1 MSQGIF
7 ISYRRDDTRAIAGRL
22 YEALKAA
29 FPKKKIFFDVD
40 IPEPGTEII
49 AKIVRELQSSQVVIA
64 LIGPQWN
71 AKNRLDSTHDF
82 VRRELKSAL
91 DLRQQDGLKVL
102 PILVDGAKI
111 PADRLPSDLIAI
123 GELEYLE
130 ITHDGDVG
138 KIVEGARRL
147 LPPYWVGSYDD
158 IVRWRWD
165 WVDFLKHLIKLDVDE
180 VPTIGAVPR
189 HPLHRLRQGVHRC
202 LERLGLRSKDPG
214 DEGTPEQWAVI
225 FEHHPQTWRMVL
237 DKNDDI
243 VAYWHVAPLKTE
255 DYDKLIAG
263 RFKAGMVTYD
273 RLTLFENKGGHYNLF
288 FVITVVNNAHR
299 NAALYRQLFF
309 SFFDVLEKLA
319 AAEPPVFVTEVA
331 ADVWTPEGIKLA
343 EGFGMRRVGQR
354 ADDAKIL
361 IYTVAITDVLNDAIA
376 QKRFQDLRERYRTA
390 GFVLDRQAGA
400 IRDARSARA

>member
-7 ISYRRDDTRAIAGRL
+7 ISYRRDDTRLIAGRL
-22 YEALKAA
+22 YESLKTA

-40 IPEPGTEII
+40 IPEPGNEII

-71 AKNRLDSTHDF
+71 AKNRLDSVYDF

-91 DLRQQDGLKVL
+91 DLRQNEGLKVL
-102 PILVDGAKI
+102 PVLVDGAII
-111 PADRLPSDLIAI
+111 PAERLPADLIAMR
-123 GELEYLE
+123 ELEYLE
-130 ITHDGDVG
+130 ITSDGDVG
-138 KIVEGARRL
+138 RIVDGTRRL
-147 LPPYWVGSYDD
+147 LPPYWVGNYDD

-180 VPTIGAVPR
+180 VPTIDAAPR
-189 HPLHRLRQGVHRC
+189 HPWHRLRQGIQRC
-202 LERLGLRSKDPG
+202 LEWLGLRSKDPG
-214 DEGTPEQWAVI
+214 DEGTAEQWAVI

-243 VAYWHVAPLKTE
+243 IAYWHVAPLKAE
-255 DYDKLIAG
+255 DYGRLIAG

-319 AAEPPVFVTEVA
+319 AAEPPVFITEVA

-343 EGFGMRRVGQR
+343 EGFGMKRVGRR

-361 IYTVAITDVLNDAIA
+361 IYTVTVPDVLNDAIA
-376 QKRFQDLRERYRTA
+376 KKRFQGLRERYAEA
-390 GFVLDRQAGA
+390 GFVLDRPPIA
-400 IRDARSARA
+400 IRDARSA

>member
-40 IPEPGTEII
+40 ILEPGTEII

-71 AKNRLDSTHDF
+71 AKNRLDSAYDF

-91 DLRQQDGLKVL
+91 DLRHNEGLKVL
-102 PILVDGAKI
+102 PVLVDGAII
-111 PADRLPSDLIAI
+111 PAERLPADLIAMR
-123 GELEYLE
+123 ELEYLE
-130 ITHDGDVG
+130 ITSDGDVG
-138 KIVEGARRL
+138 RIVDGSRRL
-147 LPPYWVGSYDD
+147 LPPYWVGSHDD

-180 VPTIGAVPR
+180 VPTIDAAPR
-189 HPLHRLRQGVHRC
+189 HPLHRLQQGFHRY

-243 VAYWHVAPLKTE
+243 VAYWHVAPLKAE
-255 DYDKLIAG
+255 DYGKLIAG

-319 AAEPPVFVTEVA
+319 SAEPPVFITEVA

-343 EGFGMRRVGQR
+343 EGFGMKRVGR
-354 ADDAKIL
+354 RTDDAKIL
-361 IYTVAITDVLNDAIA
+361 IYTVAVTDVLNDAIA
-376 QKRFQDLRERYRTA
+376 KKRFQSLRERYAEA
-390 GFVLDRQAGA
+390 GFALDRPPSA
-400 IRDARSARA
+400 IRDARSA

>member
-7 ISYRRDDTRAIAGRL
+7 ISYRRDDTRLIAGRL

-40 IPEPGTEII
+40 TPEPGNEII

-71 AKNRLDSTHDF
+71 ARNRLDSTHDF

-102 PILVDGAKI
+102 PVLVDGAKI
-111 PADRLPSDLIAI
+111 PSERLPHDLIAI

-130 ITHDGDVG
+130 IAGDADVDRV
-138 KIVEGARRL
+138 VEGARRL
-147 LPPYWVGSYDD
+147 LPPYWVGSHDD

-180 VPTIGAVPR
+180 VPTIDAAPR
-189 HPLHRLRQGVHRC
+189 HPLYRLRQGVHRC
-202 LERLGLRSKDPG
+202 LERLGLRSEDPG

-243 VAYWHVAPLKTE
+243 VAYWHVAPLKAE
-255 DYDKLIAG
+255 DYGKLVAG

-343 EGFGMRRVGQR
+343 EGFGMKRVSRR

-361 IYTVAITDVLNDAIA
+361 IYTVAVSDVLNDAIA
-376 QKRFQDLRERYRTA
+376 KKRFRGLRERYAEA
-390 GFVLDRQAGA
+390 GFVLDRPSGA
-400 IRDARSARA
+400 IRDARSA

>member
-7 ISYRRDDTRAIAGRL
+7 ISYRRDDSRTLAGRL
-22 YEALKAA
+22 YQALKVA
-29 FPKKKIFFDVD
+29 FPRKKIFFDVD
-40 IPEPGTEII
+40 IPEPGNEII
-49 AKIVRELQSSQVVIA
+49 AKIVRELGSSQVVIA
-64 LIGPQWN
+64 VIGRQWN
-71 AKNRLDSTHDF
+71 ANYRFDSVHDF

-91 DLRQQDGLKVL
+91 DLRRQDGVKIL
-102 PILVDGAKI
+102 PVLVDGATI
-111 PADRLPSDLIAI
+111 PTERLPADLEALR
-123 GELEYLE
+123 ELEYLE
-130 ITHDGDVG
+130 VASDGDVG
-138 KIVEGARRL
+138 PIIEGARRL
-147 LPPYWVGSYDD
+147 LPPYWVGSHDD

-180 VPTIGAVPR
+180 VPTIDAAPR
-189 HPLHRLRQGVHRC
+189 NPLHRLRQRIRRG
-202 LERLGLRSKDPG
+202 LERLGLRGKDPG

-243 VAYWHVAPLKTE
+243 IAYWHVAPLKAE
-255 DYDKLIAG
+255 DYAELIAG
-263 RFKAGMVTYD
+263 RFKAGMVTFD
-273 RLTLFENKGGHYNLF
+273 RLTLFENKGGYYNLF

-319 AAEPPVFVTEVA
+319 VAEPPVFITEVA

-343 EGFGMRRVGQR
+343 EGFGMKRVGRR

-361 IYTVAITDVLNDAIA
+361 IYTVAVADVLNDAIA
-376 QKRFQDLRERYRTA
+376 MKRFQDLRERYA
-390 GFVLDRQAGA
+390 AGGFVLDRRPGA
-400 IRDARSARA
+400 IRDVRGG

>member
-7 ISYRRDDTRAIAGRL
+7 ISYRRDDSRLIAGRL

-40 IPEPGTEII
+40 IPEPGNEII

-71 AKNRLDSTHDF
+71 AKNRLDSAYDF

-91 DLRQQDGLKVL
+91 DLRRNEGLKVL
-102 PILVDGAKI
+102 PILVDGAII
-111 PADRLPSDLIAI
+111 PAERLPADLIAMR
-123 GELEYLE
+123 ELEYLE
-130 ITHDGDVG
+130 ITSDGDIG
-138 KIVEGARRL
+138 KIVDGTRRL
-147 LPPYWVGSYDD
+147 LPPYWVGSHDD

-180 VPTIGAVPR
+180 VPTIDAAPR

-202 LERLGLRSKDPG
+202 LERLGLRNKDPG

-243 VAYWHVAPLKTE
+243 IAYWHVAPLKAE
-255 DYDKLIAG
+255 DYGRLIAG

-273 RLTLFENKGGHYNLF
+273 RLTLFENKGGHYNLY
-288 FVITVVNNAHR
+288 HR
-299 NAALYRQLFF
+299 RQQCAPQRGA
-309 SFFDVLEKLA
+309 V
-319 AAEPPVFVTEVA
+319 PPVVLLVFRRAGKTRRGRA
-331 ADVWTPEGIKLA
+331 AGLHHRGGGRRLDVRGHQARRRIRHETRRPARRRRQDSHLYGGGHRCPQRRHRKEALSGFARKLCS
-343 EGFGMRRVGQR
+343 GR
-354 ADDAKIL
+354 
-361 IYTVAITDVLNDAIA
+361 
-376 QKRFQDLRERYRTA
+376 LR
-390 GFVLDRQAGA
+390 
-400 IRDARSARA
+400 ARSATGRNPGRA

>member
-7 ISYRRDDTRAIAGRL
+7 ISYRRDDTRLFAGRL

-49 AKIVRELQSSQVVIA
+49 AKIVRELQSCQVVIA

-91 DLRQQDGLKVL
+91 DLREPNGLKVL
-102 PILVDGAKI
+102 PVLVDGAKI
-111 PADRLPSDLIAI
+111 PIDQLPHDLIAI
-123 GELEYLE
+123 GGLEYLE
-130 ITHDGDVG
+130 IASDDDVG
-138 KIVEGARRL
+138 RIIEGTRRL
-147 LPPYWVGSYDD
+147 LPHYWVGSHDD

-180 VPTIGAVPR
+180 VPTIDAAPR
-189 HPLHRLRQGVHRC
+189 HPWHRMRQGIHRC

-237 DKNDDI
+237 DTNDDVI
-243 VAYWHVAPLKTE
+243 AYWHVAPLQAE
-255 DYDKLIAG
+255 DYGRLIAG
-263 RFKAGMVTYD
+263 RFKAGMVTFD

-299 NAALYRQLFF
+299 NKALYRQLFF

-319 AAEPPVFVTEVA
+319 AAEPPVFITEVA

-343 EGFGMRRVGQR
+343 EFFGMKRVGR
-354 ADDAKIL
+354 RTDDAKIL
-361 IYTVAITDVLNDAIA
+361 IYTVGVTDVLNDVIA
-376 QKRFQDLRERYRTA
+376 KTRFQVLRERYAEA
-390 GFVLDRQAGA
+390 GFALDRPPGA
-400 IRDARSARA
+400 IRDARSA

>member
-40 IPEPGTEII
+40 IPEPGNEII

-102 PILVDGAKI
+102 PVLVDGAKI
-111 PADRLPSDLIAI
+111 PTDQLPHDLNAI

-130 ITHDGDVG
+130 ITSDDDVG
-138 KIVEGARRL
+138 RIIEGTRGL
-147 LPPYWVGSYDD
+147 LPHYWVGSHDD

-180 VPTIGAVPR
+180 VPTIDAAPR
-189 HPLHRLRQGVHRC
+189 HPWHRMRQGIHRC

-237 DKNDDI
+237 DKNDDVI
-243 VAYWHVAPLKTE
+243 AYWHVAPLKAE
-255 DYDKLIAG
+255 DYGRLIAG
-263 RFKAGMVTYD
+263 RFKAGMVTFD

-319 AAEPPVFVTEVA
+319 AAEPPVFITEVA

-343 EGFGMRRVGQR
+343 EAFGMKRVGR
-354 ADDAKIL
+354 RTDDAKIL
-361 IYTVAITDVLNDAIA
+361 IYTVGVTDVLNDAIA
-376 QKRFQDLRERYRTA
+376 KKRFQVLRERYAEA
-390 GFVLDRQAGA
+390 GFALDRPPGA
-400 IRDARSARA
+400 IRDARSA